1 MGIEFLFDSK
11 PFSLKKV
18 EIEEIQNRYFF
29 KLIKHHTSYCIQ
41 YRNILE
47 SLNYN
52 FKRKNRNKYL
62 PFLPVSLFKKNDFFS
77 VPKAKIIKT
86 LVSSGTTSR
95 HLSKIYLDRT
105 TALNQKRALMNI
117 VQDFIGEK
125 RLPMLII
132 DSKNIL
138 KDRKLFSARGAG
150 ILGFSTSL
158 NMLLHNCCAALGP
171 NAIAGLPSI
180 IASTAAILL

>member
-1 MGIEFLFDSK
+1 M
-11 PFSLKKV
+11 
-18 EIEEIQNRYFF
+18 
-29 KLIKHHTSYCIQ
+29 
-41 YRNILE
+41 
-47 SLNYN
+47 
-52 FKRKNRNKYL
+52 
-62 PFLPVSLFKKNDFFS
+62 
-77 VPKAKIIKT
+77 
-86 LVSSGTTSR
+86 

-150 ILGFSTSL
+150 ILGFSTFGKTLFSFL
-158 NMLLHNCCAALGP
+158 MM
-171 NAIAGLPSI
+171 I
-180 IASTAAILL
+180 